1 MTADPFSIL
10 RIEDMLVLDVE
21 VVNLER
27 EGARLVREDPD
38 APALL
43 LVRLPSQHVNESVLS
58 NGQFPETVAAF
69 AAAPS
74 TLVFLLPDGEDG
86 IDLTID
92 ALLDWNRL
100 TPSIAPANQ
109 PLDDPN
115 QATVIGGL
123 PRTAIEFPTRVLLGH
138 DHDGSPFAWSEPLT
152 EPVTLDGR
160 VELWHVELHG
170 DNGGPVHLKA
180 FSTPSRRPERTGMPL
195 GRFMPGELLVRS
207 SLDAFVDVDGTSLR
221 RPLLAD
227 PFMLTPLGATVHISG
242 SWPKAPE
249 FLGLSLAGYE
259 QISSL
264 GRDEF
269 VHTVRQGFL
278 SSGHRA
284 SLVETTK
291 RSYDDPGDLTS
302 VAYLRKEA
310 HIVVDQ
316 AEVTYGAEAGYDRH
330 EGRQLPFRSIR
341 LTDLVTPA
349 IDPGEGA
356 FWVTVGGVP
365 FPFHA
370 TATDAEDRHV
380 SMDMP
385 LVFASVDALDRM
397 AQVYNDP
404 ATADRANL
412 GLGGQTVA
420 LAENPSADG
429 STGMPVTSARFALT
443 PASGH
448 PARALPAMVDAV
460 ARVPA
465 VEQLT
470 GLATETAVRLHDA
483 YLEQGLDGQPTGAF
497 LQLVDA
503 LPMNLSAEKAGG
515 LAKPSMAVQAVTTR
529 AGLLAPQ
536 FLGAAG
542 DAVGVDAA
550 ALTRIFGGTK
560 LLGPID
566 LAALLADVPATSVA
580 ELRDLGED
588 EIRRRLDGVSQ
599 ELLPVPLMRIGN
611 LPDGSGSE
619 LRYVWKPRL
628 RNDLP
633 LLDLGDAALVLE
645 ATTVRSPDAL
655 SKSAVRGELRRF
667 AFEFADIVRVDFER
681 LTFTARPGNK
691 PDVTAAGVALT
702 FRNDLEFVNR
712 LREALP
718 ANVFGTGAFV
728 DVTTSGVTAGYSLTL
743 PTLSLGLFNL
753 SNVALSAR
761 LTIPFDDRPARFRF
775 AVCERQ
781 NPFNISVSLFGGGG
795 FFALEVSTRGIEQ
808 IEGSLEFGGNASL
821 DLGVASG
828 GVHLMAGIAFQMTGD
843 AVALTGYL
851 RCGGYLSVLGI
862 VSVTV
867 EFYLALAYHKNNGI
881 CEVVGQGSVTVSVR
895 VAFFSKSVSLSLERR
910 FAGSAGDPSFADCVD
925 PDDWDEYCLAFAPT
939 P

>member
-1 MTADPFSIL
+1 MTADPFRVL
-10 RIEDMLVLDVE
+10 RIEDMLLLHVE
-21 VVNLER
+21 VINLRR
-27 EGARLVREDPD
+27 EGARLVREDP
-38 APALL
+38 AVPALVL
-43 LVRLPSQHVNESVLS
+43 LHLPSQHVNESVLS
-58 NGQFPETVAAF
+58 GGQFPETVAAF
-69 AAAPS
+69 AAGTS
-74 TLVFLLPDGEDG
+74 TLVFLLPDGQDG
-86 IDLTID
+86 IDLTIE

-100 TPSIAPANQ
+100 TPSIAPAGR

-115 QATVIGGL
+115 EPTVIGGL
-123 PRTAIEFPTRVLLGH
+123 PRTAVEFPTRLLLGH
-138 DHDGSPFAWSEPLT
+138 DHDGSPFAWSEPLA
-152 EPVTLDGR
+152 EPAVLDGR
-160 VELWHVELHG
+160 AELWHVELSG

-180 FSTPSRRPERTGMPL
+180 FSVVSGRPHRTGMPL
-195 GRFMPGELLVRS
+195 DGIMLSELIVRS
-207 SLDAFVDVDGTSLR
+207 SLDQFLDVDGTSLR

-227 PFMLTPLGATVHISG
+227 RFMLTPLGATVRING
-242 SWPKAPE
+242 SWPVAPD
-249 FLGLSLAGYE
+249 FLGLSLTGYE
-259 QISSL
+259 HIASL

-269 VHTVRQGFL
+269 VHTVRHGFL
-278 SSGHRA
+278 SSGHPA
-284 SLVETTK
+284 SLIEITK
-291 RSYDDPGDLTS
+291 RFYDDPGDGSS

-310 HIVVDQ
+310 HIVVDR

-330 EGRQLPFRSIR
+330 QGRQLPFRSIR
-341 LTDLVTPA
+341 LTDSVTPV
-349 IDPGEGA
+349 IDLGAGA

-365 FPFHA
+365 LPFHA
-370 TATDAEDRHV
+370 TATDAEGRHI

-385 LVFASVDALDRM
+385 LVFASADALDRM
-397 AQVYNDP
+397 AGVYNDP
-404 ATADRANL
+404 ATTDRTNL

-429 STGMPVTSARFALT
+429 STGMPVTSARFALES
-443 PASGH
+443 ASGH
-448 PARALPAMVDAV
+448 PAGVLPAMVDAV

-470 GLATETAVRLHDA
+470 GLATDTAVRLHDA

-497 LQLVDA
+497 LHLVDA
-503 LPMNLSAEKAGG
+503 LPMALSAEKAGG
-515 LAKPSMAVQAVTTR
+515 LAKPSTAVQAVTTR

-542 DAVGVDAA
+542 DAVGVDSATLA
-550 ALTRIFGGTK
+550 QIFGGTK

-566 LAALLADVPATSVA
+566 LADLLANVPATSVA

-599 ELLPVPLMRIGN
+599 ELLPVPLMRIAD
-611 LPDGSGSE
+611 LVDSAGSE

-628 RNDLP
+628 KNDLP
-633 LLDLGDAALVLE
+633 LLDLGAAALVLE

-655 SKSAVRGELRRF
+655 SKSSVRGELRRF
-667 AFEFADIVRVDFER
+667 AFVFADIVRVDFER
-681 LTFTARPGNK
+681 LTFTARPGSK
-691 PDVTAAGVALT
+691 PDVTAAGVAIT
-702 FRNDLEFVNR
+702 FEKALEFVNQ

-718 ANVFGTGAFV
+718 ADGFGSGAFV
-728 DVTTSGVTAGYSLTL
+728 DVSTSGVTAGYSLTL
-743 PTLSLGLFNL
+743 PTLSLGMFNL

-775 AVCERQ
+775 AVSERQ

-843 AVALTGYL
+843 SVTLTGYL

-862 VSVTV
+862 VSITV
-867 EFYLALAYHKNNGI
+867 EFYLALTYHKDNGI
-881 CEVVGQGSVTVSVR
+881 CEVVGQGSITVSVR
-895 VAFFSKSVSLSLERR
+895 VAFFSKSVSLALERR
-910 FAGSAGDPSFADCVD
+910 FAGSAGDPSFADCMD
-925 PDDWDEYCLAFAPT
+925 PDDWDEYCLAFAS
-939 P
+939 